1 MYEGEEIDQSF
12 TSERSDFAMNHKTKA
27 HSQKDRKW
35 SADVMKRSNALDL
48 ESGVF
53 TGSPHQIAASLKR
66 SALRSTR
73 RKGTPYQSA
82 MSMLNFHINRGGT
95 NISTVQRSNLER
107 AKTVLRQ
114 LFKKTSSQEN
124 TGRSQKRRK
133 LNAGTKNHSASTRT
147 KASRKSPVHSGRR
160 IRPRRNPSHQGREAR
175 RS

>member
-1 MYEGEEIDQSF
+1 
-12 TSERSDFAMNHKTKA
+12 MNHQAKA
-27 HSQKDRKW
+27 HSKKGRKW
-35 SADVMKRSNALDL
+35 SADVMKRSDALDL

-82 MSMLNFHINRGGT
+82 MSMLNFHINRGGSS
-95 NISTVQRSNLER
+95 ISTGQRSKLER

-114 LFKKTSSQEN
+114 LFKKTSSKGN
-124 TGRSQKRRK
+124 TGRSRTRRK
-133 LNAGTKNHSASTRT
+133 LNAGTKNHSASTRKT
-147 KASRKSPVHSGRR
+147 ASRKSPLHSGRR
-160 IRPRRNPSHQGREAR
+160 IRPRRDSSHQRRKAR